1 MLNIFVLMGCLSG
14 AKEDSGLDTASE
26 ELPGDSASTN
36 EELSGDTGSTNEA
49 EPVVSSGL
57 RFNEIVAKSSTTAD
71 WIELYN
77 TADESIDISGWGLV
91 DDIDEDEPW
100 IFPAGSNIEP
110 DGYLLVWA
118 DDGEAGEG
126 FHATFKLSS
135 DGETV
140 YLLDS
145 LQNVVDEVSFPPLEE
160 DQSYA
165 LLTDGAWVITD
176 QPTPE
181 EANE

>member
-1 MLNIFVLMGCLSG
+1 MLYTFVLVGCLSG

-26 ELPGDSASTN
+26 ELSGDTASEESSRDTASTN
-36 EELSGDTGSTNEA
+36 ETDPAVELS
-49 EPVVSSGL
+49 V

-77 TADESIDISGWGLV
+77 AADESIDISGWGLV

-100 IFPAGSNIEP
+100 LFPAGSNIEP

-118 DDGEAGEG
+118 DDGEVGDG
-126 FHATFKLSS
+126 LHATFKLSS

-145 LQNVVDEVSFPPLEE
+145 MQIVVDEVSFPPLEE

-165 LLTDGAWVITD
+165 LQADGSWVITD
-176 QPTPE
+176 QPSPE
-181 EANE
+181 ADNQ